1 MRAEVAK
8 AESPTN
14 DNNSEAEAD
23 QNVTVVPSPP
33 LCESTHIEDAPWPTF
48 YKQYA
53 ATRFLSKNKTAPEF
67 CSAKADNQPDEHQTV
82 DN

>member
-33 LCESTHIEDAPWPTF
+33 LCESTHIEDAPIKKNVPPTEVF
-48 YKQYA
+48 NHTETHNGEFFLGNFNRYI
-53 ATRFLSKNKTAPEF
+53 RFKI
-67 CSAKADNQPDEHQTV
+67 
-82 DN
+82 